1 MKQLAKV
8 LVGSRLHGLHTPTS
22 DYDYRGIHIHSLSD
36 KLSPFKTLKNT
47 TWIEGDEDNTSYELA
62 DFCKQAVHGNATI
75 LEVFF
80 SDRIIHTDPIHT
92 ELRKNWRK
100 FIDTKRFVAASRGY
114 AHNQWN
120 KFYNFEDVG
129 GNGQHRTAK
138 FAVAFLRVM
147 WQCEQ
152 FLLTG
157 EFKCNLEE
165 SDLYPLLK
173 KIKPMNLDEIRGML
187 PEIMV
192 AMDKMERRVSVA
204 QAESKFMDMQPDIE
218 WIEDFIHRAY
228 TTPHLFMPDQEVF
241 VVIDTSTGKPAMGGG
256 SSTPARVHAY
266 TDKPKAEAVKNRIGG
281 GGNRVDTYVRGV
293 KGTR

>member
-1 MKQLAKV
+1 MKILAKV
-8 LVGSRLHGLHTPTS
+8 LVGSRLHGLHREDS
-22 DYDYRGIHIHSLSD
+22 DYDYRGIHIHSLQD

-80 SDRIIHTDPIHT
+80 SNRLVETSPLHK
-92 ELRKNWRK
+92 EMQENWAK
-100 FIDTKRFVAASRGY
+100 FMDTHRFIMASRGY

-120 KFYNFEDVG
+120 KFYNFEDIG
-129 GNGQHRTAK
+129 AKGQERTAK

-157 EFKCNLEE
+157 EFKCDVSG

-173 KIKPMNLDEIRGML
+173 AIKPLTVAEIQPFLPKIVEAMGDMN
-187 PEIMV
+187 
-192 AMDKMERRVSVA
+192 ARVSVA
-204 QAESKFMDMQPDIE
+204 ESTSKFLDMKPDIG
-218 WIEDFIHRAY
+218 WIEDFIYRAY
-228 TTPHLFMPDQEVF
+228 TGANE
-241 VVIDTSTGKPAMGGG
+241 
-256 SSTPARVHAY
+256 
-266 TDKPKAEAVKNRIGG
+266 
-281 GGNRVDTYVRGV
+281 
-293 KGTR
+293 

>member
-1 MKQLAKV
+1 MKILTKV
-8 LVGSRLHGLHTPTS
+8 LVGSRLHGLHTDSS
-22 DYDYRGIHIHSLSD
+22 DYDYRGVHIHSLRD
-36 KLSPFKTLKNT
+36 VLSPFTQLKNT
-47 TWIEGDEDNTSYELA
+47 SWVEGDEDNTSYELA

-80 SDRIIHTDPIHT
+80 SNKIIETSPII
-92 ELRKNWRK
+92 EKMRENWPK
-100 FIDTKRFVAASRGY
+100 FIDSKKFVAASRGY

-129 GNGQHRTAK
+129 GNGQQRTAK

-173 KIKPMNLDEIRGML
+173 KIKPLSVQEIRPL
-187 PEIMV
+187 VPEIV
-192 AMDKMERRVSVA
+192 SAMGDMDRRVSVA
-204 QAESKFMDMQPDIE
+204 MASSKFMDMTPDIK
-218 WIEDFIHRAY
+218 WIEEFIYEAY
-228 TTPHLFMPDQEVF
+228 T
-241 VVIDTSTGKPAMGGG
+241 S
-256 SSTPARVHAY
+256 
-266 TDKPKAEAVKNRIGG
+266 
-281 GGNRVDTYVRGV
+281 
-293 KGTR
+293 

>member
-1 MKQLAKV
+1 MKEIAKV
-8 LVGSRLHGLHTPTS
+8 LVGSRLHGLHTPSS
-22 DYDYRGIHIHSLSD
+22 DYDYRGIHIHSLRD

-80 SDRIIHTDPIHT
+80 SDKIVETSPIHT
-92 ELRKNWRK
+92 ELRENWKK
-100 FIDTKRFVAASRGY
+100 FMDTKRFVAASRGY

-165 SDLYPLLK
+165 SDIYPLLK
-173 KIKPMNLDEIRGML
+173 KIKPLNVDEIRPL
-187 PEIMV
+187 VPEIV
-192 AMDKMERRVSVA
+192 AAMGDMDRRVSVA
-204 QAESKFMDMQPDIE
+204 MAESKFMDMTPDIE
-218 WIEDFIHRAY
+218 WIEDFIYRAY
-228 TTPHLFMPDQEVF
+228 MSETPE
-241 VVIDTSTGKPAMGGG
+241 AE
-256 SSTPARVHAY
+256 
-266 TDKPKAEAVKNRIGG
+266 KAWMYDELQ
-281 GGNRVDTYVRGV
+281 
-293 KGTR
+293 

>member
-1 MKQLAKV
+1 MAGIGDKDVKIIAKV
-8 LVGSRLHGLHTPTS
+8 VVGSRLHGLNTETS
-22 DYDYRGIHIHSLSD
+22 DWDYRGIHMHSIED
-36 KLSPFKTLKNT
+36 VLSPFKTLKNT

-80 SDRIIHTDPIHT
+80 SDKIIETTPIHQ
-92 ELRKNWRK
+92 ELRDNWEK
-100 FIDTKRFVAASRGY
+100 FIDTKRFVDASRGY

-157 EFKCNLEE
+157 EFKCNLED
-165 SDLYPLLK
+165 SDLYPLMK
-173 KIKPMNLDEIRGML
+173 KIKPLSVQEIKPL
-187 PEIMV
+187 VPEIV
-192 AMDKMERRVSVA
+192 AKMGEMDGRVSEA
-204 QAESKFMDMQPDIE
+204 MSKSKFMDMKPDIE
-218 WIEDFIHRAY
+218 WIEDFIYRAY
-228 TTPHLFMPDQEVF
+228 
-241 VVIDTSTGKPAMGGG
+241 
-256 SSTPARVHAY
+256 
-266 TDKPKAEAVKNRIGG
+266 NRELL
-281 GGNRVDTYVRGV
+281 DY
-293 KGTR
+293 KWMYEDLQ

>member
-8 LVGSRLHGLHTPTS
+8 LVGSRLHGLNTADS
-22 DYDYRGIHIHSLSD
+22 DWDYRGIHVHSLKS
-36 KLSPFKTLKNT
+36 KLSPFNTLKNT
-47 TWIEGDEDNTSYELA
+47 AWIEGDEDNTSYELA

-80 SDRIIHTDPIHT
+80 SDQIIEGSGIHD
-92 ELRKNWRK
+92 ELRENWTK

-114 AHNQWN
+114 AKNQWN

-157 EFKCNLEE
+157 QFKCNLEE

-173 KIKPMNLDEIRGML
+173 KIKPLNVDEIRPL
-187 PEIMV
+187 VPEIV
-192 AMDKMERRVSVA
+192 ATMDSMERRVSTA
-204 QAESKFMDMQPDIE
+204 TAGSPYMDMKPDIE
-218 WIEDFIHRAY
+218 WIEGFIERAY
-228 TTPHLFMPDQEVF
+228 TNQ
-241 VVIDTSTGKPAMGGG
+241 
-256 SSTPARVHAY
+256 
-266 TDKPKAEAVKNRIGG
+266 
-281 GGNRVDTYVRGV
+281 
-293 KGTR
+293 